1 MLSNKSLL
9 VIMLIVA
16 STWVGCASAPNI
28 DPQADQVLKR
38 MSETLGGAEAFSFA
52 AEGVMGEVLETGQ
65 LVQISR
71 KSNILAVRPDKL
83 HVDTEGD
90 DVSRSAWYDG
100 RTMTVLDKRA
110 KTYASIEVPNTIEK
124 MLDFVVE
131 KYGLTIPVAD
141 LLFPKPYETLI
152 ANVLSGTYVGL
163 HTTGG
168 HACHHLAFQQE
179 DIDWQI
185 WIDAGKTSVPRKLVI
200 IYKQEPGHPQYVGK
214 MDKWDLSAK
223 GPSGTFKFQPPAGT
237 KRVEMADLF
246 GKREG
251 GQP

>member
-1 MLSNKSLL
+1 MLSNKTLF
-9 VIMLIVA
+9 VIILIGA
-16 STWVGCASAPNI
+16 SAWTGCASAPNI

-52 AEGVMGEVLETGQ
+52 AEGVMDEVLETGQ

-100 RTMTVLDKRA
+100 RTVTVLDTRA
-110 KTYASIEVPNTIEK
+110 KTYASIEVPNTIER

-141 LLFPKPYETLI
+141 LLFSKSYEGFI
-152 ANVLSGTYVGL
+152 AGVRTGQYIGL
-163 HTTGG
+163 HETDGSK
-168 HACHHLAFQQE
+168 CHHLAFQT
-179 DIDWQI
+179 DMIDWQI
-185 WIDAGKTSVPRKLVI
+185 WIDAGEIPIPRKLVI
-200 IYKQEPGHPQYVGK
+200 TYIEEEGHPQYTVRL
-214 MDKWDLSAK
+214 DKWDLAAK
-223 GPSGTFKFQPPAGT
+223 LPPETFEFHPPKGA
-237 KRVEMADLF
+237 KHVEMADLF

-251 GQP
+251 DQP